1 MWGHDKMNMLSIL
14 PVCLLGV
21 VTIWFLWP
29 LIADPISR
37 RLAVRSGTERERDD
51 LFRALAKHAGPEHGL
66 MRADTR

>member
-1 MWGHDKMNMLSIL
+1 MNILPIL

-37 RLAVRSGTERERDD
+37 RLAVRSGTERDGDD
-51 LFRALAKHAGPEHGL
+51 LFRTLAKRAGPERGL
-66 MRADTR
+66 IRAETR